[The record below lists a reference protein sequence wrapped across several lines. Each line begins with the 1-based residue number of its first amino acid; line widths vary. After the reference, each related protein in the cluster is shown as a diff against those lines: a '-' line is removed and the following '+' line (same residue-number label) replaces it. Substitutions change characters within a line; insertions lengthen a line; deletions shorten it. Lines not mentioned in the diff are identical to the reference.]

1 MKKQWTCLCG
11 LMVAC
16 AVCVTADDVAEKFET
31 VGERFE
37 QQARQTLEAAKT
49 KDWWGYY
56 DFPRLSLKVFSKSD
70 PDVEKYFK
78 THPDRLL
85 ALKLDALL
93 TVDALR
99 DKTYDIKETPKEAQG
114 LLFNGNTHMALL
126 KKERNA
132 TSPLTEK
139 ERSQLK
145 FIREY
150 ELDRIYRAYLEQCQV
165 SFREVG
171 TNALSQLR
179 RVLNDKVSNENLKAT
194 VYPNIRRENELESD
208 KGVGNE

>member
-1 MKKQWTCLCG
+1 MKKQWTCLCS
-11 LMVAC
+11 LMALC
-16 AVCVTADDVAEKFET
+16 AVCVTADDIAEKIET

-37 QQARQTLEAAKT
+37 QQTRQTLEAAKK

-56 DFPRLSLKVFSKSD
+56 DFPRLSLKVFSKSA
-70 PDVEKYFK
+70 PDVEKYFRAY
-78 THPDRLL
+78 PDRLL

-99 DKTYDIKETPKEAQG
+99 DKTYDIKEVTKESQG
-114 LLFNGNTHMALL
+114 LLLNGNTHMALL
-126 KKERNA
+126 KKEKNA
-132 TSPLTEK
+132 ASPLTEK

-150 ELDRIYRAYLEQCQV
+150 ELVRIYSAYLEQCQV
-165 SFREVG
+165 SFREAD

-179 RVLNDKVSNENLKAT
+179 RVLNDKVSDENLKAT
-194 VYPNIRRENELESD
+194 VCPD
-208 KGVGNE
+208 K